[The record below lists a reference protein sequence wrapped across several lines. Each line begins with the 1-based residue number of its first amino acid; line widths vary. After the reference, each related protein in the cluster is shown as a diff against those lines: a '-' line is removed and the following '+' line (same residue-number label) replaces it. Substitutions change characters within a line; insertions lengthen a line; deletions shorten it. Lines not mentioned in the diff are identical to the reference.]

1 MSQHVMDRLVTIL
14 TGQLD
19 VEETQLT
26 ADTEFEELGLDSLV
40 LVELSVILQREFG
53 VEVTDEELAAG
64 RTLGSAA
71 AVVGSRAA

>member
-40 LVELSVILQREFG
+40 LVELSVILHREFG

-71 AVVGSRAA
+71 AVVSSRAA

>member
-1 MSQHVMDRLVTIL
+1 MSQQVMDRLITIL

-19 VEETQLT
+19 VEDAQLT
-26 ADTEFEELGLDSLV
+26 AETEFEELGLDSLV

-53 VEVTDEELAAG
+53 VEVTDEELATG

-71 AVVGSRAA
+71 AVVSSRAA